1 MRSHYSPAFLFESV
15 LYLENAYLLFRTRN
29 YVSKFA
35 EKESVPRFYFYD
47 NGILS
52 LFLVDKP
59 SALLENVVAVNLKRR
74 YEDGVYYFKSKQTG
88 IDVDFY
94 IPEKSMAIQVAY
106 SLGDAEERETK
117 SLLLFAQKTEG
128 IKKLI
133 IVTNEEE
140 RTIEKDGY
148 VIEVLP
154 VYKFLLL
161 EYRELNKN
169 CQYT

>member
-94 IPEKSMAIQVAY
+94 IPEKDN
-106 SLGDAEERETK
+106 SLGDAEERKTK

-154 VYKFLLL
+154 VYKFLLS
-161 EYRELNKN
+161 
-169 CQYT
+169 